1 MGNPNLSSEHDQT
14 SYYYNVYFLV
24 TSSIESM
31 PDYKREEDFLGDSLL
46 ESRKKAVEFYLQQ
59 LQRMKERG
67 QLYDLP
73 FENYSEHFERGEN
86 ASYSLTLYLVER
98 KAGKDIKHP
107 IAGES
112 RERTTEGRLHE
123 QRLYTAL
130 NEAIDYKG
138 LEMEEG

>member
-1 MGNPNLSSEHDQT
+1 MGSPDLASEHDGT
-14 SYYYNVYFLV
+14 SYYYTVYFLV
-24 TSSIESM
+24 TSSMEGD
-31 PDYKREEDFLGDSLL
+31 PDYKREEHFLEESLP
-46 ESRKKAVEFYLQQ
+46 ECRKKAVDFYLQQ
-59 LQRMKERG
+59 LKRMEERG

-98 KAGKDIKHP
+98 KEGEDVKYP

-112 RERTTEGRLHE
+112 KERTTEGRRYE
-123 QRLYTAL
+123 QHIYAAF